1 MDNIRRV
8 IKILFRSVS
17 SSEILSNNIDF
28 NNITK
33 ENFLRWT
40 NAYIN
45 QYSNNELANLY
56 SFLVTQFEWHNNKMR
71 NQLITNVSRGV
82 NVFDALVLFGDAV
95 LTEENGMPVCTYEN
109 LLRWRNI
116 TIELGEDIFITSY
129 LAYRDI
135 LNNKLRKNFF
145 WPPVIGHNNKSLNRL
160 LDKGVAENHFHLKGS
175 APLFHLSW
183 ISMMN
188 NPSAPIFRRVLKK
201 YDSNRLHMN
210 INYNVNYT
218 EQSLYMQFLQATLI
232 RLCLFAY
239 IKECPF
245 YIYDN
250 YINYADIKN
259 CLKEEYI
266 EENKSLYKGND
277 KVCISNLK
285 NEFRSKKEYY
295 NIQCYIMRRD
305 VKRLLDNNDELENH
319 LLEINNIV
327 ESMQTNYAPKE
338 LDYTLC
344 ENYLVYN
351 RNSHLNEVINGER
364 WLLYT
369 IFTKIYSGDQGFE
382 CYIKWFYAY
391 LVIKENVRAEMIQ
404 VNGNVGFDNFL
415 KYQDRKE
422 EFIITPQYENAYL
435 RMAVRDTI
443 LNQNIKRLEARI
455 TPKNTAEKI
464 MQSIKKYDKI
474 ISVYEPDI
482 IYKYFY
488 VVHFIKTEDDEFNED
503 YLKAHSEYE
512 FNELKNQYRHYS
524 KRNEMKRQAY
534 ALMKFRK
541 KYGTLAD
548 RIKGIDASSSEI
560 VCRPEVFAQAFR
572 YLRGVAIEYMDC
584 STGENIRVSDLSITY
599 HVGEDFL
606 DVIDGLRAIDE
617 AVVFLNMRCGDRL
630 GHALALGVDVK
641 EWYNSKSNY
650 ILISQMDYLDNIVWL
665 YSKIREYSINGY
677 EDILQYIERKY
688 DEYFKAIYKNY
699 MCEDDE
705 HMIIKKAR
713 EYYKQKNIGNI
724 YETGNM
730 FFSINTYYNSWKLR
744 GDNPENYKDGYFSVG
759 NNFNNTEWD
768 EYAINKKFP
777 KNYMMRYNSEEAYL
791 YYLYHY
797 NKDIKTEGNKKK
809 EIKVNPRLI
818 EAVAEVQKNMQY
830 EIARRGIGIETNP
843 SSNALIG
850 TFKRYDKH
858 PILGWYNNGLA
869 VKHEDVLRVPQ
880 LQVSINT
887 DDQGV
892 FATYI
897 KNEYAYLALAIEKLK
912 DADNKPLYS
921 RTLIYEWLDNVRRM
935 GLAQSFDENMEE
947 NN

>member
-1 MDNIRRV
+1 MDNIRNV
-8 IKILFRSVS
+8 IKILFRGVS
-17 SSEILSNNIDF
+17 SSEILSDNIDF

-33 ENFLRWT
+33 ENFLSWT

-45 QYSNNELANLY
+45 QYSNNELANLF

-71 NQLITNVSRGV
+71 NQLITNINRGV
-82 NVFDALVLFGDAV
+82 NVFDSLVLFGDAV
-95 LTEENGMPVCTYEN
+95 LTEEDGMPVCTYEN

-116 TIELGEDIFITSY
+116 TIELGEDIFITSH
-129 LAYRDI
+129 LAYHDM

-188 NPSAPIFRRVLKK
+188 NPSASIFRQVLKK

-210 INYNVNYT
+210 INYNINYT
-218 EQSLYMQFLQATLI
+218 EQSLYMQFLQAALI

-245 YIYDN
+245 HIYDN
-250 YINYADIKN
+250 CINYADIKSS
-259 CLKEEYI
+259 LKEEYM
-266 EENKSLYKGND
+266 EQNNSLYKDDDLVYIDN
-277 KVCISNLK
+277 IK
-285 NEFRSKKEYY
+285 NQFKTKYEYY
-295 NIQCYIMRRD
+295 DIQCYIMYRD
-305 VKRLLDNNDELENH
+305 VKKLLSDVSELENH
-319 LLEINNIV
+319 LLEISSIV
-327 ESMQTNYAPKE
+327 ESMQINYAPKE

-344 ENYLVYN
+344 EKYLISN
-351 RNSHLNEVINGER
+351 RNNHLNEVINGER
-364 WLLYT
+364 WFLYT
-369 IFTKIYSGDQGFE
+369 IFTKIYSQDRSIE

-391 LVIKENVRAEMIQ
+391 LVIKENIRSEMIQ

-422 EFIITPQYENAYL
+422 EFIITPQYENVYL

-443 LNQNIKRLEARI
+443 FNQNIKRLEARI
-455 TPKNTAEKI
+455 TPKDTAEKI
-464 MQSIKKYDKI
+464 MKSINKYDKI
-474 ISVYEPDI
+474 ISYYESDI
-482 IYKYFY
+482 ISRYFY
-488 VVHFIKTEDDEFNED
+488 VVHFIKAEDEEFNLD
-503 YLKAHSEYE
+503 YLKTHSNYE

-524 KRNEMKRQAY
+524 KRNEIKKQAY

-541 KYGTLAD
+541 QYGSLAE

-560 VCRPEVFAQAFR
+560 VCRPEVFAQVFR
-572 YLRGVAIEYMDC
+572 YLRGITIDYVDND
-584 STGENIRVSDLSITY
+584 TGESVQVSDLSITY

-641 EWYNSKSNY
+641 EWYTSKSNY

-688 DEYFKAIYKNY
+688 DEYFRVIYKNY

-705 HMIIKKAR
+705 RKIIKKAR
-713 EYYKQKNIGNI
+713 EYYKQNNIGNV
-724 YETGNM
+724 YKTSDLN
-730 FFSINTYYNSWKLR
+730 FSIDTYYNSWKIR
-744 GDNPENYKDGYFSVG
+744 GDNPENYKDGYFSIG

-797 NKDIKTEGNKKK
+797 NREVKQEGNKKK
-809 EIKVNPRLI
+809 EIKVHPRLI

-869 VKHEDVLRVPQ
+869 IKHEDVLRVPQ

-897 KNEYAYLALAIEKLK
+897 KNEYAYLALALEKLK

-921 RTLIYEWLDNVRRM
+921 RTLIYEWLDNVRLM
-935 GLAQSFDENMEE
+935 GLAQTFDENIEA
-947 NN
+947 NK